1 MSIAPYF
8 EDIRLFLSN
17 SSDFLG
23 AMHMNLQADNAYLWK
38 DEEGDLDAGIFD
50 WCLELK
56 GFFSN
61 LILNQHNP
69 KTDTFCQWRSA

>member
-56 GFFSN
+56 DFFFKPHFKPTQPQKRH
-61 LILNQHNP
+61 LLP
-69 KTDTFCQWRSA
+69 VA